1 MKCEKCKTD
10 TDAGE
15 WYQFYYGTL
24 LASWTSYQRRYVDAL
39 ERVTSKKY
47 RIEGS
52 EKVFFC
58 YKCMSEEKAKAHW
71 KTGGAIILWSLFLGL
86 SVSCIIAELFLSP
99 DGGPSTLLTIGLLS
113 PAIAF
118 FLAGLYQTCLAWLIY
133 RAVRSDDLQ
142 VLYKCTLD
150 EFTGDQLAISM
161 RESDPKYPNRELLNR
176 GEYRRLSPS
185 QNAWTHSI

>member
-1 MKCEKCKTD
+1 MDIVAAWQSLEDITRTLILYGEATMKCEKCKTD

-58 YKCMSEEKAKAHW
+58 YKC
-71 KTGGAIILWSLFLGL
+71 
-86 SVSCIIAELFLSP
+86 
-99 DGGPSTLLTIGLLS
+99 
-113 PAIAF
+113 
-118 FLAGLYQTCLAWLIY
+118 
-133 RAVRSDDLQ
+133 R
-142 VLYKCTLD
+142 
-150 EFTGDQLAISM
+150 
-161 RESDPKYPNRELLNR
+161 
-176 GEYRRLSPS
+176 
-185 QNAWTHSI
+185 